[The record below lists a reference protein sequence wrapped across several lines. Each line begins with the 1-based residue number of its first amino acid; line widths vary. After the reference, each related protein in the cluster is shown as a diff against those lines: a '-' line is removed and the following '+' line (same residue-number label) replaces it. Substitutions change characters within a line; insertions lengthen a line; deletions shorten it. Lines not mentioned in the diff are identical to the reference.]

1 MSTTRTTALRCLA
14 LAQLRLTST
23 DDAALTDARDY
34 VAKALFEIEGLRL
47 PHLDPVA
54 VALRKLVDGAGEGR

>member
-1 MSTTRTTALRCLA
+1 VSSTKTAMRCLA

-34 VAKALFEIEGLRL
+34 AARALFELEHLRDPL
-47 PHLDPVA
+47 VDPVA
-54 VALRKLVDGAGEGR
+54 VAIGRACRGTEGEGA